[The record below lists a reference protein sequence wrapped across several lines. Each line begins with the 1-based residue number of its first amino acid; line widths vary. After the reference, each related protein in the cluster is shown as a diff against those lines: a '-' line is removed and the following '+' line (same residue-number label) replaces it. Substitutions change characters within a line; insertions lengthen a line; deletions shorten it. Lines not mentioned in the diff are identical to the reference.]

1 MLRFV
6 IFILY
11 FTVSLSALSDS
22 ALLSQADKL
31 LMSTSPSKQFRA
43 YNDYKS
49 VYLKTMSSDDK
60 HLALRALKG
69 IVKSAVKLHIDVSTY
84 EKKLQKYSEFT
95 KYEKPKQKNQVIV
108 KQKIT
113 PVVKPKKQAVIKQ
126 KIIPVV
132 KLKIKKPKLKNKSL
146 KVKSTHKL
154 NSIKWINGE
163 LVLNFNKKIKFKQ
176 VNYFTLYDK
185 KKRTYKYIF
194 DIHNSMIT
202 KSKTLKKRGIKR
214 IKIGQVNFNTIRLV
228 VENSKKVKIK
238 FSKKASALKIKIN
251 SKTIKKTKQS
261 KIAKLSPKR
270 KDRNKIIV
278 IDAGHG
284 GTDPGAIGY
293 RKYREKVVVLKI
305 ALELKK
311 YLRLRGYKVYMT
323 RDRDKFIKLRDRT
336 TFANIKKADIFVS
349 IHANAVGEK
358 SASSVHGIECFFLS
372 PSRSGR
378 AKKVA
383 AQENSSDLSDMN
395 FYGKNSYLNLLNHRN
410 ILASNK
416 LAIDLQRGM
425 LGSLNKR
432 YKNVRDGGVR
442 EGPFWVLV
450 GAQMPSVLIEVG
462 FITNKKEAS
471 RLTSS
476 RYRRIMAKGMADG
489 IQRYFLYN

>member
-1 MLRFV
+1 
-6 IFILY
+6 
-11 FTVSLSALSDS
+11 
-22 ALLSQADKL
+22 
-31 LMSTSPSKQFRA
+31 
-43 YNDYKS
+43 
-49 VYLKTMSSDDK
+49 
-60 HLALRALKG
+60 
-69 IVKSAVKLHIDVSTY
+69 
-84 EKKLQKYSEFT
+84 
-95 KYEKPKQKNQVIV
+95 
-108 KQKIT
+108 
-113 PVVKPKKQAVIKQ
+113 
-126 KIIPVV
+126 
-132 KLKIKKPKLKNKSL
+132 
-146 KVKSTHKL
+146 
-154 NSIKWINGE
+154 
-163 LVLNFNKKIKFKQ
+163 
-176 VNYFTLYDK
+176 
-185 KKRTYKYIF
+185 
-194 DIHNSMIT
+194 
-202 KSKTLKKRGIKR
+202 
-214 IKIGQVNFNTIRLV
+214 
-228 VENSKKVKIK
+228 
-238 FSKKASALKIKIN
+238 
-251 SKTIKKTKQS
+251 
-261 KIAKLSPKR
+261 
-270 KDRNKIIV
+270 
-278 IDAGHG
+278 
-284 GTDPGAIGY
+284 
-293 RKYREKVVVLKI
+293 
-305 ALELKK
+305 
-311 YLRLRGYKVYMT
+311 MT

-358 SASSVHGIECFFLS
+358 SASNVHGIECFFLS

-476 RYRRIMAKGMADG
+476 RYRRVMAKGMADG